1 MVNLMG
7 GGTDTLSVTPR
18 TIQNNPF
25 TIDAIDA
32 GYNVEVIEKTLNL
45 EVSDTGT
52 VTKSGVK
59 GWSENEGCTTTFF
72 GTGAYPDMKI
82 LVGSF
87 LIGTLSGHI
96 TVNTDYISFT
106 DGTDGYCYLMPITF
120 QLQKIIDNSNNN
132 KMFYIILELY
142 GKDGVSKDLR
152 SAERNYILNHNFVL
166 FDNTRDNNASV
177 VLRAL
182 KDDELD
188 NYKFLFREDRKKIMI
203 AEYTNTK
210 ELTNEIESNG
220 LLEELFGLTSITDN
234 MILNYNYYYE
244 EI

>member
-7 GGTDTLSVTPR
+7 GGTGTLSVSPR
-18 TIQNNPF
+18 SIQNNPF

-45 EVSDTGT
+45 EVSNTET

-72 GTGAYPDMKI
+72 GTGAYPDMKTS
-82 LVGSF
+82 GGF
-87 LIGTLSGHI
+87 LNGILSGHI
-96 TVNTDYISFT
+96 TVNTDYVSFT
-106 DGTDGYCYLMPITF
+106 DETDGYCYLMPVTF

-142 GKDGVSKDLR
+142 GKDGVTEDLR
-152 SAERNYILNHNFVL
+152 SAERNYILNHNLVL
-166 FDNTRDNNASV
+166 FDNTRDDNASV

-210 ELTNEIESNG
+210 ELTNDIENNG
-220 LLEELFGLTSITDN
+220 LLEELFGLTSITDS
-234 MILNYNYYYE
+234 MTLNYNYYYE